1 MPVIN
6 EHDQVQMARYTD
18 FVRNAPFTS
27 VTQDP
32 GWAAIKDNWEPLHVT
47 LERDGNIVAAM
58 SILMIENEAGG
69 KLAYCSK
76 GPVCDPTDVAT
87 IDALVAEAE
96 PALIANHVYVLRMD
110 PEVPFDEALN
120 QQFIEHG
127 YRVRNRNVGM
137 HDTIQPRFNMVMD
150 LKNQTM
156 DEVLMT
162 FRPNTRHDVRH
173 SIKPEL
179 MVEAGS
185 QMAEM
190 DRFYALY
197 EEMSHRQGIMYRP
210 RDYFD
215 RMVTAFADT
224 DILRI
229 FVAHSQTQDLAAAL
243 AFKYGD
249 KLWYMYGG
257 SINAEP
263 KLLAP
268 YRLQWEMIGE
278 ALDAHKNRYDL
289 GGVFALDKSD
299 GLWLFKHGYVRDA
312 TEYIG
317 ELDRV
322 YDEVQYAKFVQG

>member
-6 EHDQVQMARYTD
+6 EQDSASMDRYVD
-18 FVRNAPFTS
+18 FVRNAPYTS

-32 GWAAIKDNWEPLHVT
+32 GWGAIKNNWEPLHVT
-47 LERDGNIVAAM
+47 VERDGEIVAAM
-58 SILMIENEAGG
+58 SILMIANEDGK

-76 GPVCDPTDVAT
+76 GPVCDPTDVDL

-96 PALIANHVYVLRMD
+96 PALRENNVYVLRMD
-110 PEVPFDEALN
+110 PETIYSEDLSQKFTD
-120 QQFIEHG
+120 HG
-127 YRVRNRNVGM
+127 YQVRNRNVGM

-150 LKNQTM
+150 LAGKSL
-156 DEVLMT
+156 DDVLMT

-179 MVEAGS
+179 TVDAGND
-185 QMAEM
+185 MDEM

-197 EEMSHRQGIMYRP
+197 EEMSHRQGITYRP

-215 RMVTAFADT
+215 RMVSAFAGT

-229 FVAHSQTQDLAAAL
+229 FIAKSETQDLAGAL

-268 YRLQWEMIGE
+268 YRLQWEMINE
-278 ALDAHKNRYDL
+278 AVGAKKDRYDL

-312 TEYIG
+312 TEYLG
-317 ELDRV
+317 EIDKV
-322 YDEVQYAKFVQG
+322 YDAEAYAKFTQQ

>member
-6 EHDQVQMARYTD
+6 EQDQAAMARYTE

-27 VTQDP
+27 ITQDP
-32 GWAAIKDNWEPLHVT
+32 GWGAIKNNWEPLHIT
-47 LERDGNIVAAM
+47 LEADGKITAAM
-58 SILMIENEAGG
+58 SILMIANEDGE

-96 PALIANHVYVLRMD
+96 PALRENNVYVLRMD
-110 PEVPFDEALN
+110 PEVVYNDDLSAEFTA
-120 QQFIEHG
+120 HG
-127 YRVRNRNVGM
+127 YEVRNRNVGM

-150 LKNQTM
+150 LK
-156 DEVLMT
+156 DKSADDVLMT

-179 MVEAGS
+179 MVEAGNS
-185 QMAEM
+185 MAEM

-197 EEMSHRQGIMYRP
+197 EEMSHRQGITYRP

-229 FVAHSQTQDLAAAL
+229 FIAHSETQDLAGSL

-257 SINAEP
+257 SVNAEP

-268 YRLQWEMIGE
+268 YRIQWEMITE
-278 ALDAHKNRYDL
+278 ALAAKKDRYDL

-299 GLWLFKHGYVRDA
+299 GLWLFKHGYVREA
-312 TEYIG
+312 TEYLG
-317 ELDRV
+317 EIDKV
-322 YDEVQYAKFVQG
+322 YDADAYARFLHK

>member
-1 MPVIN
+1 MPIIN
-6 EHDQVQMARYTD
+6 EQDHDAMTRYTE
-18 FVRNAPFTS
+18 FVRRAPFTS
-27 VTQDP
+27 ITQDP
-32 GWAAIKDNWEPLHVT
+32 GWGEIKNNWEPLHVT
-47 LERDGNIVAAM
+47 LEKDGKITAAM
-58 SILMIENEAGG
+58 SILMIANEDGE

-96 PALIANHVYVLRMD
+96 PALRENNVYVLRMD
-110 PEVPFDEALN
+110 PEVVYDDALN
-120 QQFIEHG
+120 DTFKQHG
-127 YRVRNRNVGM
+127 YQVRNRNVGM

-150 LKNQTM
+150 LK
-156 DEVLMT
+156 DKSIDDVLMT

-179 MVEAGS
+179 TVDSGS
-185 QMAEM
+185 SMAEM

-197 EEMSHRQGIMYRP
+197 EAMSHRQGITYRP

-215 RMVTAFADT
+215 RMVTAFEGT

-229 FVAHSQTQDLAAAL
+229 FVAHSETQDLAGSL

-257 SINAEP
+257 SINEEP

-268 YRLQWEMIGE
+268 YRIQWAMINE
-278 ALDAHKNRYDL
+278 AVDAHKDRYDL

-299 GLWLFKHGYVRDA
+299 GLWLFKHGYVREA

-317 ELDRV
+317 EIDKV
-322 YDEVQYAKFVQG
+322 YDEQAYQKFVNR